1 MDDEREQDAESGAG
15 GLPIDAVPGLARITV
30 GAWYRG
36 ATWGVGTALKATERL
51 SRAAVSGDSAA
62 ELIDEIR
69 EETLENLQRVL
80 GVVGRETPAEPLAD
94 AVSSAVPDGAAGA
107 GPNDRE
113 RVESLRERGAELL
126 DRAAEVDPD
135 SGQVHPGFDRIIDQ
149 LAPDEARILKLLINE
164 GEQPIVYVNKTAPL
178 GLGAR
183 VVARRL
189 SLIGRE
195 AGCMHPELVAAYL
208 DNLVRLGLVAI
219 RRDPVADEQAYQVV
233 EAQPEVIEA
242 MSSVGSGPLFRGRSS
257 RRSIHITDFGRAFCL
272 VCFPR
277 EHLTGELAAVDLGA
291 EADVLPPETDPDGGG
306 GP

>member
-1 MDDEREQDAESGAG
+1 MGDEREHEADSGVG

-51 SRAAVSGDSAA
+51 SRAAISGDSAS

-69 EETLENLQRVL
+69 EETLENLQHVL

-94 AVSSAVPDGAAGA
+94 AVSGAVPEGGEQ
-107 GPNDRE
+107 GTDRSD
-113 RVESLRERGAELL
+113 VESLRERGAELL
-126 DRAAEVDPD
+126 ERAAEVS
-135 SGQVHPGFDRIIDQ
+135 SGSGEVHPGFDRIIDQ

-195 AGCMHPELVAAYL
+195 AGCLHPELVAAYL

-257 RRSIHITDFGRAFCL
+257 RRSVDITDFGRAFCL

-277 EHLTGELAAVDLGA
+277 EHLTGEFAAIELGPDA
-291 EADVLPPETDPDGGG
+291 GVLPPEIDSDGGA